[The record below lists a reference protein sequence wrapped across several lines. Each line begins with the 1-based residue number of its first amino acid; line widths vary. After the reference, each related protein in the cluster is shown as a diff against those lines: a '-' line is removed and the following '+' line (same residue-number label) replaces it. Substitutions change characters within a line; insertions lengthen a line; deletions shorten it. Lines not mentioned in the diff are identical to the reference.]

1 MPELSQDA
9 IRELRQSLPLLERLV
24 KEFARAVAI
33 HPDDILR
40 LQGASDRVRA
50 LTSTDQFEAWVG
62 GKIAYGSDE
71 EDEDFVIEILPSQER
86 MQTLTST
93 DILGITEHLHRY
105 AHRLYPYVQ
114 GIADTEEVEEKLDYL
129 TEENA
134 NLKEQLAELRQR
146 ESIYLSTIREAQTS
160 TIYSPPPDRNKA
172 LLASLE
178 RQRAAITKN
187 LYRYQEQKAQYGPLD
202 VPPHILNAIDQL
214 QEELKP
220 VDNTIAYLKANITEM
235 K

>member
-9 IRELRQSLPLLERLV
+9 IRELRQSLPLLKRLKEIFSSEPSLSGDEFMQLKRALERVASLTDYGEFLYWVGSIPSLPKAGWDESLSYTVKRNHEASAERLY
-24 KEFARAVAI
+24 
-33 HPDDILR
+33 
-40 LQGASDRVRA
+40 
-50 LTSTDQFEAWVG
+50 T
-62 GKIAYGSDE
+62 
-71 EDEDFVIEILPSQER
+71 
-86 MQTLTST
+86 
-93 DILGITEHLHRY
+93 
-105 AHRLYPYVQ
+105 YVQ
-114 GIADTEEVEEKLDYL
+114 GILQTQELEETLNRL
-129 TEENA
+129 TQENA
-134 NLKEQLAELRQR
+134 SLKEQLAELRQR
-146 ESIYLSTIREAQTS
+146 ELTYLSIIREAEAFT
-160 TIYSPPPDRNKA
+160 TYSPPLESQKT